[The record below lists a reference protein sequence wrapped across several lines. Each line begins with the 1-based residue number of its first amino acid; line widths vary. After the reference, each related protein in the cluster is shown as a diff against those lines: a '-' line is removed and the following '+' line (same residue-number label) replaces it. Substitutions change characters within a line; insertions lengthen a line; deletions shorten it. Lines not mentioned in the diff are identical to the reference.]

1 MQFVEDIKQ
10 KVGDFFFK
18 RELKFNPR
26 KRKVHN
32 LHTAQSIGILYDA
45 TEREDMMKVSEF
57 VNALF
62 KTKKDVKALGFVN
75 LKELTHHHMPM
86 LQFDFFFLKD
96 LNWYYKPQ
104 NYIIK
109 NFVEKD
115 YDILINMCD
124 STCIPIKYLAGS
136 SQAKFKVGKYEEEID
151 LYDMMIDV
159 KENTL
164 SALIMEIHHYLTV
177 INQKDA

>member
-1 MQFVEDIKQ
+1 M
-10 KVGDFFFK
+10 
-18 RELKFNPR
+18 L
-26 KRKVHN
+26 
-32 LHTAQSIGILYDA
+32 
-45 TEREDMMKVSEF
+45 VSEF
-57 VNALF
+57 VNTLF

-115 YDILINMCD
+115 YDILINFCD
-124 STCIPIKYLAGS
+124 DSCIPIKYLAGS
-136 SQAKFKVGKYEEEID
+136 SKAKFKVGKYQENVD
-151 LYDMMIDV
+151 LYDMMLDV

-164 SALIMEIHHYLTV
+164 AALIKEIHHYLNI
-177 INQKDA
+177 INKKNAS